1 MSVIYDAKNFVNILK
16 KFQLDKKFVRHVL
29 ARNPDLYPYLDIKFK
44 NKKKY
49 LKIALN
55 AQRPDI
61 YHLNHSKYGI
71 WVHRTITTGD
81 LLLAAPKKLHTLEN
95 LYKAALLGLSTL
107 DGYTGP
113 MNAEIARKLVEHHI
127 INYNALHNQF
137 KNNDLIIRTTIRKY
151 PRIIQEID
159 TTHEYYLAY
168 VKIALQLDGGLIEF
182 ISKELWTDELICIA
196 LKSSGY
202 AYNLFS
208 SELRNNEQWI
218 KIALKQAGEIYTEIP
233 SIYKS
238 NTEMIWLALKN
249 KPAIYEHLPTAYKND
264 IEICEYVYTKLPR
277 MMEFMPK
284 KCLINHTKITKA
296 LNKDGLA
303 WEFLPYKL
311 KQDYDLINIAESQN
325 PLILA
330 KIYEEKG
337 DKFPL
342 EYIKMRN
349 KENDLYSKLP
359 IFLRNDTE
367 LALDAI
373 KLNIDNIY
381 FLPVALMK
389 NDKFMQKV
397 YKIFRKECKRQWI
410 IFKHNCNQLI
420 T

>member
-218 KIALKQAGEIYTEIP
+218 KIALKQAGEMYTEIP

-238 NTEMIWLALKN
+238 NLCT
-249 KPAIYEHLPTAYKND
+249 
-264 IEICEYVYTKLPR
+264 R
-277 MMEFMPK
+277 
-284 KCLINHTKITKA
+284 
-296 LNKDGLA
+296 
-303 WEFLPYKL
+303 
-311 KQDYDLINIAESQN
+311 
-325 PLILA
+325 
-330 KIYEEKG
+330 
-337 DKFPL
+337 
-342 EYIKMRN
+342 
-349 KENDLYSKLP
+349 
-359 IFLRNDTE
+359 
-367 LALDAI
+367 
-373 KLNIDNIY
+373 
-381 FLPVALMK
+381 
-389 NDKFMQKV
+389 QK
-397 YKIFRKECKRQWI
+397 
-410 IFKHNCNQLI
+410 
-420 T
+420 